1 MKVKTDNPNY
11 LRDLSSSAILSKDIQ
26 SLTKHRQKINQVNE
40 INSLRYEVDSLNSKI
55 DKILKIIDKKE
66 LNA

>member
-11 LRDLSSSAILSKDIQ
+11 LRDLSSSAILAKDIQ

-40 INSLRYEVDSLNSKI
+40 INSLRYEVDSLNLKI
-55 DKILKIIDKKE
+55 DKILKIIEKKE

>member
-11 LRDLSSSAILSKDIQ
+11 LRDLSSSAILAKDIQ

-40 INSLRYEVDSLNSKI
+40 INSLRYEVDSLNLKI
-55 DKILKIIDKKE
+55 DKILKIIEKR
-66 LNA
+66 N